1 MGSQRCPVNS
11 GVPQGSVFGPTLF
24 LCYID
29 DLPDMLSCKVSIYAD
44 DTLLYQ
50 TVNCPEDAVVFQENI
65 NAVYKWARLWKMP
78 FNDIKCLA
86 INFGKVRPVVQYK
99 PHVLPGP
106 KTQNTLQSN
115 LTFNL
120 HIAETSL
127 RSKKIL
133 GRIKHPM
140 HNALQDAKLL
150 VYTSLCRPIL
160 EYADVVWDR
169 SVS

>member
-99 PHVLPGP
+99 PHVFISQLSWLW
-106 KTQNTLQSN
+106 QLRLSLLSSSSVFIFFTLRV
-115 LTFNL
+115 L
-120 HIAETSL
+120 
-127 RSKKIL
+127 IL
-133 GRIKHPM
+133 I
-140 HNALQDAKLL
+140 QFFF
-150 VYTSLCRPIL
+150 
-160 EYADVVWDR
+160 
-169 SVS
+169 